1 MISSTTAS
9 AQVPGPSGLDQGS
22 SGGRGLRAPTP
33 RTAHPGRSPRA
44 AGRRAGGERRRA
56 RSSSPSSPATA
67 GRAPPAPSRLPS
79 DFQSQMGLSAL
90 LPTPTSGSGPTAA
103 PPPQTAG
110 SGPHLGAGRRSPQ
123 RLQRASGYKRPLSRP
138 AGVGRV
144 KECAGKG
151 PPRGSGGGPQ
161 TLPALEMEGG
171 RAVVTAQE
179 VPTFFAAIAA
189 VVVGGPAASPGLL
202 LRLPTPLFGL
212 VRLGGSQQS
221 LDLLHTH
228 TNGVCAHS

>member
-1 MISSTTAS
+1 
-9 AQVPGPSGLDQGS
+9 
-22 SGGRGLRAPTP
+22 
-33 RTAHPGRSPRA
+33 
-44 AGRRAGGERRRA
+44 
-56 RSSSPSSPATA
+56 
-67 GRAPPAPSRLPS
+67 
-79 DFQSQMGLSAL
+79 MGHSAL

-123 RLQRASGYKRPLSRP
+123 RLQRASGCKRPLSRP

-179 VPTFFAAIAA
+179 VPTFLAAIAA

-228 TNGVCAHS
+228 TNGVCAHSELPGGPSPPRRGFSVTHPSPPFCPSSSHSGCSQNLLAPGTRGRPP